1 MLPQPNAVPYLY
13 AYKYDPERLVGVRET
28 AHTRHNAEHVVVD
41 GVDADLRRVVR
52 VDRVVGEREQQ
63 RRVINTREVAAAGRL
78 VLLRL
83 EGERVH
89 VDAHGGDVRVVLV
102 RLHQVEVA
110 TLALRETVV
119 SVELDLRRDD
129 RVVARHALHA
139 GDGVARLQ
147 HRPIP
152 PVGVVERLLTLPGV
166 DDRRVAADEAVALDN
181 PHQLLRGVVEVH
193 LDLVGR
199 RRHGLAARELQ
210 LLDQVL
216 VRDLGEAAALIRVEV
231 DVVNVQRRRHQASR
245 RNALLDGVR
254 RVLDRHAANRG
265 GGVVPLEHVEGV
277 ELEPDLDLVVLER
290 NERQR
295 QTRVAVEPELE
306 GDVQRVLRRAVA
318 HLLRGVGLARAARVV
333 AALTALDDQ
342 VRQGGHVAHHLGV
355 ARLETRLLRQLVP
368 DLEPVTVVLVN
379 LLTADLHVDVV
390 DEVVAN
396 PVEPAELRTRAVR
409 RLERDLGERA
419 LEVDAVD
426 QIAVAADR
434 ALHLL
439 AEVRRAVERLL
450 NGLHGEVRVAA
461 VDHLEEGNL
470 RVAR

>member
-1 MLPQPNAVPYLY
+1 MPYVY
-13 AYKYDPERLVGVRET
+13 EYTYDPGRLVGVREA
-28 AHTRHNAEHVVVD
+28 AHARHNAEHVVVD
-41 GVDADLRRVVR
+41 GVDAHLRRVVR
-52 VDRVVGEREQQ
+52 VDGVVGEREQQ
-63 RRVINTREVAAAGRL
+63 RRVINTREVAAAAGL
-78 VLLRL
+78 VLLGL

-89 VDAHGGDVRVVLV
+89 VDADRGDVGVVLV

-110 TLALRETVV
+110 SLALRETVV

-139 GDGVARLQ
+139 GDGVARLEDG
-147 HRPIP
+147 PIP
-152 PVGVVERLLTLPGV
+152 PVGVVERLLSLPGV
-166 DDRRVAADEAVALDN
+166 DDRRVARDERVALDN
-181 PHQLLRGVVEVH
+181 PDKLLRGVVEVH

-199 RRHGLAARELQ
+199 RRHGLAARELE

-216 VRDLGEAAALIRVEV
+216 VRDLGEAAALVRIEV
-231 DVVNVQRRRHQASR
+231 DVVNIQRRRHQAR
-245 RNALLDGVR
+245 RGDALLNRVR
-254 RVLDRHAANRG
+254 RVLDRHTANRG
-265 GGVVPLEHVEGV
+265 GGVVPLEVVERV

-306 GDVQRVLRRAVA
+306 RDVQRVLRRAVA
-318 HLLRGVGLARAARVV
+318 DLLGGVGLARAAGVV
-333 AALTALDDQ
+333 AALTALDEQ
-342 VRQGGHVAHHLGV
+342 VRQGRHVANHLGV
-355 ARLETRLLRQLVP
+355 ARLETRLLRELVP
-368 DLEPVTVVLVN
+368 DLEPVTVVLVD
-379 LLTADLHVDVV
+379 LLTADLDVDVV
-390 DEVVAN
+390 DQVVAN

-450 NGLHGEVRVAA
+450 NRLHGEVRVAA

-470 RVAR
+470 RVAG